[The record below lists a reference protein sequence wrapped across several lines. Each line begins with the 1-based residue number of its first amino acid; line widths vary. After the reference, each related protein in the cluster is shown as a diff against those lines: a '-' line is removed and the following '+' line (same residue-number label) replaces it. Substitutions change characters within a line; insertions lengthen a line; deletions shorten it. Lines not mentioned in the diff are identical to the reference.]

1 MKNEIFCVPDG
12 LEELKQSMSTIIEF
26 DRSHSTMGASG
37 YLSSSPG
44 LVSGD
49 RTGPTD
55 L

>member
-12 LEELKQSMSTIIEF
+12 LEELKQSMSTIIDLIARTARWVHPDTF
-26 DRSHSTMGASG
+26 RV
-37 YLSSSPG
+37 SPG

>member
-1 MKNEIFCVPDG
+1 MKNEVFCVPDG
-12 LEELKQSMSTIIEF
+12 LEELKQSIVDDHRF